1 VVGEFDLDRAVVG
14 QFGEAIA
21 GDFIHFVEARQ
32 MNPIEDPLYSMSRQ
46 AWGAPKAICRRSAE
60 VR

>member
-1 VVGEFDLDRAVVG
+1 
-14 QFGEAIA
+14 
-21 GDFIHFVEARQ
+21 
-32 MNPIEDPLYSMSRQ
+32 MNSIEDPLYSMSRQ